1 MPHKFINYSVAVSGI
16 YDLIP
21 LLQCSE
27 NERLK
32 LNHKEAIDE
41 SPFYRTF
48 DLNENLLIAYG
59 SNEPPDMQRQSI
71 DLFKKFSSLTNSI
84 SLLPIENSDHFDTVD
99 CIGDS
104 NSNLFKKIM
113 RKKMLLK
120 WTQKEKEIQLLKR
133 GRYAEFNLMYDR
145 GTQFGLNSGGNPE
158 AILMSM
164 PPIAK
169 WK

>member
-1 MPHKFINYSVAVSGI
+1 MGHSAGAHLTVEMLMTDWNKINSFMPHKFINYSIAVSGI

-59 SNEPPDMQRQSI
+59 SKEPPDMQRQSI

-84 SLLPIENSDHFDTVD
+84 SLLPIENCDHFDTVD

-113 RKKMLLK
+113 NNIVKTL
-120 WTQKEKEIQLLKR
+120 
-133 GRYAEFNLMYDR
+133 
-145 GTQFGLNSGGNPE
+145 
-158 AILMSM
+158 
-164 PPIAK
+164 
-169 WK
+169 